1 MSKMPAHTDAPDD
14 YPHAANEHDDVSLWP
29 YELEF
34 MQKLSKIHPLRAI
47 VIRSPHMTMRAWF
60 EDTEQQKP
68 LVRSARYG
76 KTLH

>member
-1 MSKMPAHTDAPDD
+1 MPAHTDAPDD